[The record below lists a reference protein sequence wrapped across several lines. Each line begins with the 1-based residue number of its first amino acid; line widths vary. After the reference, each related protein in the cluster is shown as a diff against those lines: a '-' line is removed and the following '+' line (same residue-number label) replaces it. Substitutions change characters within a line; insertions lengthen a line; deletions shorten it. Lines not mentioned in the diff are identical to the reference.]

1 MYDFPR
7 ERPAGE
13 ESCDYVY
20 DVPPQVVRDAAA
32 TEELTVSF
40 KRLSA
45 SSTGSTRSNLS
56 TSSLDMVPVRESS
69 GPSRLLLLD
78 LDQAMERLSRHQQAV
93 ESSVSL
99 LMSFISGNWRSPTQ
113 MESNL
118 PAIQQAVDRIRVAVR
133 DLLEFARGAVANA
146 TQATDRSLQTKLSKQ
161 VQKMEEAFQGLV
173 RYSQALDSL
182 GWSPAALMPPSTGTG
197 GDDLDLLVMCARGV
211 PDDTKQLASFLHG
224 NASLLFKRT
233 NKQQQLPLPPVP
245 HTGDVLGQLTNNN
258 NISAYQ
264 SGTPERANIQ
274 SRPLPSPPKFSAE
287 EETPDRP
294 YETTEEGWMEDYD
307 YVHLQVR
314 YIKSLQN
321 INSFPVENRIQVD
334 VLSH

>member
-13 ESCDYVY
+13 DSGDYVY

-32 TEELTVSF
+32 TEDLTVSF

-69 GPSRLLLLD
+69 GPGRLLLLD

-99 LMSFISGNWRSPTQ
+99 LMSFISGNWRSSTQ

-118 PAIQQAVDRIRVAVR
+118 PAIRQAVDRIRVAVR

-146 TQATDRSLQTKLSKQ
+146 TQATDRTLQTKLGKQ

-173 RYSQALDSL
+173 RYSQALDTL
-182 GWSPAALMPPSTGTG
+182 GWSPAALMTSQPGTG
-197 GDDLDLLVMCARGV
+197 GDDLDRLVMCARGV

-245 HTGDVLGQLTNNN
+245 HTPDTLTNNN

-264 SGTPERANIQ
+264 SGIPERANIQ

-287 EETPDRP
+287 EEAPDRP

-307 YVHLQVR
+307 YVHLQVC
-314 YIKSLQN
+314 
-321 INSFPVENRIQVD
+321 
-334 VLSH
+334 